1 MNQLPQQDPLLSG
14 TLIFRCPKSVAEA
27 VEKAAARELI
37 TKAAFARRA
46 VLTALKRDGFLNNE
60 AA

>member
-1 MNQLPQQDPLLSG
+1 MNYLNEPHPSLSG
-14 TLIFRCPKSVAEA
+14 TLIFRCPKVVADA

-46 VLTALKRDGFLNNE
+46 VLTALQRDGFCNDLTH
-60 AA
+60 

>member
-1 MNQLPQQDPLLSG
+1 MNQLPQPGPSLSG

-27 VEKAAARELI
+27 VEKAAANELI

-46 VLTALKRDGFLNNE
+46 VLAALQRDGFF
-60 AA
+60 